1 MLFLFG
7 SLTVVMT
14 LAVAMF
20 MGLLVFGNTGGNG
33 NTTTAAAS
41 WGFNNNNNVPPPRG
55 LEQSPGGLLRGG
67 SKLQES
73 WNEKSDNFR
82 EYLHKKHDHG
92 VAKAAEAEAAAQQQ
106 QQQQQEWNTPN
117 NSSSSTSSSSQQQ
130 QKSSYSRSEQS
141 SSNFFQYP
149 HMGSPPPVYYNI
161 ATSWS
166 PPGGQRFV
174 EYTDGSSPYSISV
187 QQQQKSDDLA
197 RLRRVYVKKAMKF
210 AWAGYEQYAWGM
222 DEILP
227 ISRRGTNNWGGF
239 AVTMI
244 DSLDTLWLMDMKEE
258 FYRARDYVH
267 ETLNHD
273 KGARSVSFFETTI
286 RSVGGLL
293 SAYDWSGDKIFLES
307 ALDLARRLIKAFN
320 DSPTGI
326 PFGQVNLQTGKSSN
340 IAWAG
345 NNAILA
351 EFGTVQLEYRW
362 LDVYVGTPETAEMRR
377 KVEHVFEILRDMAPE
392 NGLFPY
398 YMKNE
403 NSGKPAFANDHIT
416 FGAMADSFYEYM
428 LKIWIQGGKMEPLYR
443 QMYDKSIQGMHD
455 ELLFK
460 SEPSGLYYIADKM
473 GGAVDHKMDHLVCF
487 MGGQLALGAYTDP
500 RGLDSQRARRDLKTG
515 RVRRW
520 CRVVAYF
527 VRERVFTLSFRS
539 SFFSRRICLS
549 ALFN

>member
-20 MGLLVFGNTGGNG
+20 MGLLVFGNTGNYRA
-33 NTTTAAAS
+33 NMTAAS
-41 WGFNNNNNVPPPRG
+41 WGFNNNNNNIPPPRG

-67 SKLQES
+67 SKLQEN
-73 WNEKSDNFR
+73 WNEKSENFR
-82 EYLHKKHDHG
+82 EYLHKKHDLG
-92 VAKAAEAEAAAQQQ
+92 VANVAAEAAAAAAAAE
-106 QQQQQEWNTPN
+106 QERIHE
-117 NSSSSTSSSSQQQ
+117 NSSSITSSPSSSQQ
-130 QKSSYSRSEQS
+130 SSYSQSSRQSEQS
-141 SSNFFQYP
+141 SSFFHYP

-166 PPGGQRFV
+166 PPGGHRFL
-174 EYTDGSSPYSISV
+174 EYTDGSAPYSITV
-187 QQQQKSDDLA
+187 HQRQKSDDLA
-197 RLRRVYVKKAMKF
+197 RLRRVYVKKAMRF

-258 FYRARDYVH
+258 FYRAREYVH
-267 ETLNHD
+267 KTLNHD

-340 IAWAG
+340 IPWAG

-362 LDVYVGTPETAEMRR
+362 LDEYVSTPETAEMRR
-377 KVEHVFEILRDMAPE
+377 KVERVYDILRDMTPE

-416 FGAMADSFYEYM
+416 FGAMADSFYEYT

-443 QMYDKSIQGMHD
+443 QMYDRSIQGMHD

-460 SEPSGLYYIADKM
+460 SEPSGLYYIADKV

-520 CRVVAYF
+520 CRLVAF
-527 VRERVFTLSFRS
+527 L
-539 SFFSRRICLS
+539 
-549 ALFN
+549 